1 MNNEVQQRLRT
12 YPLHV
17 QQRLEELR
25 SLIFSLATELNLGD
39 VDESLKWG
47 EPSYSVK
54 SGTPIRM
61 DWKPKNRQYYALYFN
76 CRTKLVDT
84 FRELY
89 CDTLEFQANRAIIL
103 PLNKPLPHHIIR
115 QCLTLAFTYQR
126 CKHLP
131 LLGA

>member
-1 MNNEVQQRLRT
+1 MNNEVQQCLRT

-39 VDESLKWG
+39 VDECLKWG

-61 DWKPKNRQYYALYFN
+61 DWKPKNPQYYALYFN

-89 CDTLEFQANRAIIL
+89 RDTLEFQANRAIIL
-103 PLNKPLPHHIIR
+103 PLNKPLPHHVIR
-115 QCLTLAFTYQR
+115 QCLTLALTYQR